1 MEDDQD
7 QFAKDFAEFATKPDA
22 PAAPAEPVVAEEKP
36 AEPAPAP
43 AAPEPAAPTAEVT
56 LEQLQKDVLEAR
68 HRERS
73 ASNRIS
79 AFAQENNKLQAMVNE
94 MRAKLD
100 ELTAA
105 KAAPAPTP
113 PQPDDDDVLGN
124 APDLEAAVNKRV
136 QRGTAGLES
145 TVTELRKKLEET
157 QQTATEAKA
166 GLEPILTREQ
176 QARHEQTWAKLDERF
191 TPSWRED
198 VKTETFDS
206 WLKGS
211 PQQIQDL
218 FGRANTPE
226 ECAPVLTLYY
236 ASTGKQ
242 TQTPQPTP
250 ASQGAANTNTERLRK
265 AAGVAPRGTLR
276 PASGPAPD
284 DFDGNFAAFAQQ
296 LKRA

>member
-1 MEDDQD
+1 MEEDQD
-7 QFAKDFAEFATKPDA
+7 QFAKDFAEFAAKPEA
-22 PAAPAEPVVAEEKP
+22 PQAPVEAVAEEKT
-36 AEPAPAP
+36 EPAPAP

-56 LEQLQKDVLEAR
+56 LEQLQKDVLDAR

-73 ASNRIS
+73 SANRIS

-113 PQPDDDDVLGN
+113 TQPDDDDVLGN

-136 QRGTAGLES
+136 QRVTAGLES

-166 GLEPILTREQ
+166 GLEPILSREQ
-176 QARHEQTWAKLDERF
+176 QARHEQTWSKLDERF
-191 TPSWRED
+191 TPTWRED

-206 WLKGS
+206 WLKSS

-236 ASTGKQ
+236 ASTGKPA
-242 TQTPQPTP
+242 TAPTP
-250 ASQGAANTNTERLRK
+250 SPTTANTNTERLRK
-265 AAGVAPRGTLR
+265 AAGVAPRGNLR
-276 PASGPAPD
+276 PATGPAPD